1 MDEKAEVKADILTCD
16 NQAISKNK
24 KTTSNR

>member
-1 MDEKAEVKADILTCD
+1 MGEKDEVEADILTCN

-24 KTTSNR
+24 KTTSNG